1 MALPGLVAAQNLA
14 DVADRERAWDNL
26 GLNISETFQ
35 SWSPAQITTA
45 LWLDAADASTVTTV
59 SSAVSQWNDK
69 SGNARHVTQAIEA
82 SRPTFTANA
91 INGRSA
97 LDFDGSND
105 TLINTSAALQRNV
118 GGTSLFAVTKLDVN
132 TAGEK
137 LILQTLTGLSGSR
150 SVLRYAAANTG
161 FNAGGRRLQA
171 DSFQSQGASS
181 YSSNVT
187 INCAIFNY
195 SSATLSLIEN
205 GAVTVNAATFQT
217 AGNTENNA
225 GGLHIGASAVGAT
238 LWDGYFA
245 EIIIVESAVPLSTRQ
260 RIEGYLAHKW
270 GLTANLPSDHPY
282 RIIPPAP

>member
-1 MALPGLVAAQNLA
+1 MTLNVQPGFLWN
-14 DVADRERAWDNL
+14 
-26 GLNISETFQ
+26 ETIWNP
-35 SWSPAQITTA
+35 SMITTA
-45 LWLDAADASTVTTV
+45 LWLDGADASTI
-59 SSAVSQWNDK
+59 SESGGAVSQWNDK

-82 SRPTFTANA
+82 NRPTFTANA

-118 GGTSLFAVTKLDVN
+118 GATSFFAVTKLDVN

-137 LILQTLTGLSGSR
+137 IVLQTLTGFPTSR
-150 SVLRYAAANTG
+150 SVLRYVAANTG
-161 FNAGGRRLQA
+161 FNAGGRRLQF
-171 DSFQSQGASS
+171 DSFQSQGVSS

-205 GAVTVNAATFQT
+205 GSVTVNAATFQT
-217 AGNTENNA
+217 AGSTDNDA
-225 GGLHIGASAVGAT
+225 GGLHIGASNTGVNC
-238 LWDGYFA
+238 WDGYLA
-245 EIIIVESAVPLSTRQ
+245 EIVITEFAVTLSTRQ

-270 GLTANLPSDHPY
+270 GLDANLPNDHPY
-282 RIIPPAP
+282 KTTGPTP